1 VKRKYIRLIGFGAA
15 GVILLTLIGAYA
27 LVCSFVYVAPSLP
40 SVEAMRK
47 VEFQVPLRVFTA
59 SGELIAQIGEQR
71 RLPVTYEQIPPL
83 VREAFLAAEDDEFFH
98 HRGIDFGGVL
108 RAVFVNLLTAEKS
121 QGASTITQ
129 QAARNMFLTL
139 DKTWRRKLSELF
151 VTLRMESAF
160 SKQEI
165 LGLYLNVIFF
175 GQRAYGV
182 AAASETFFG
191 KPLNE
196 LSISE
201 AATLAGLPQ
210 APSRYNPITNPE
222 LAQARRGYVLGRMHK
237 LGFIDDAQYQTAR
250 NEPVRARAHAPLY
263 QVEAPYIAEMAR
275 LDIRTRFGAAGENAG
290 YRVYTTVDG
299 RLQTAA
305 NRAVRL
311 GLVEYDRRHGW
322 RGPIGH
328 AELPAAKQDE
338 KYEALLDEYSTV
350 GLLTPAIVV
359 ATTEKTARVFVKSR
373 GLAQVNW
380 DGIAWASKEGG
391 PAPKQ
396 TSVVVTP
403 GDDVYVVTD
412 GRGTAQIAQVPEA
425 QSALVALDPRD
436 GGIVALVGGF
446 DYFSNKYNRVTQA
459 RRLPGSGFKPFLY
472 SAALENGFTP
482 ASVLLDAPI
491 VLEGDGMETSW
502 RPENDGGQFRGP
514 TRLREA
520 LYRSRNLV
528 SIRLLRTMG
537 TGPAID
543 YITRFGFEKKDLPN
557 NLTLALG
564 TVQATPL
571 QLATG
576 YATFANGGFKVKP
589 YYIDRIENA
598 AGEVVYRAVPRIACE
613 ECEHPVVLHDLA
625 GSASGTDRITAADS
639 LRGGRGALPPEQV
652 AERVISAQNAWLM
665 TDMMSDVIKRGTGR
679 RALALGRSDIAGKT
693 GTTNEAKD
701 TWFNGFT
708 DNLVATVWVGF
719 DQERSLGEAEEGAKT
734 ALPIWMH
741 FMREALKG
749 VPQVHRPMPDGL
761 VTLRIQP
768 DTGMLASGENPD
780 AILETFMTDHL
791 PTGTV
796 PGGVEG
802 GNPNNTTAG
811 DSSAGE
817 PIF

>member
-1 VKRKYIRLIGFGAA
+1 MKRKYFRVIGAGAA
-15 GVILLTLIGAYA
+15 CVILLTLFGAYA
-27 LVCSFVYVAPSLP
+27 LACSFVYLSPSLP

-47 VEFQVPLRVFTA
+47 VELQVPLRVFTA

-71 RLPVTYEQIPPL
+71 RIPVTYEQIPAL

-98 HRGIDFGGVL
+98 HSGIDYLGVL

-139 DKTWRRKLSELF
+139 DKTWRRKLAELF
-151 VTLRMESAF
+151 VTLRMEREF

-182 AAASETFFG
+182 AAAAETFFG
-191 KPLNE
+191 KSLDD
-196 LSISE
+196 LSVSE
-201 AATLAGLPQ
+201 VATLAGIPQ

-237 LGFIDDAQYQTAR
+237 LGYVDDAAFKTALS
-250 NEPVRARAHAPLY
+250 EPVRARAHAPLFA
-263 QVEAPYIAEMAR
+263 VEAPYIAEMAR
-275 LDIRTRFGAAGENAG
+275 LDVRTRFGAAAEGAG
-290 YRVYTTVDG
+290 YKVYTTIDG

-305 NRAVRL
+305 NRAVRI
-311 GLVEYDRRHGW
+311 GLIEYDRRHGW

-328 AELPAAKQDE
+328 ADLPAAKDDQ
-338 KYEALLDEYSTV
+338 KLEAVLYEYSGV
-350 GLLTPAIVV
+350 GMLVPAVV
-359 ATTEKTARVFVKSR
+359 VSVAEKSARVFVKSR
-373 GLAQVNW
+373 GFAQVAW
-380 DGIAWASKEGG
+380 DGIGWAHKENT
-391 PAPKQ
+391 PAPK
-396 TSVVVTP
+396 TAADVVAA
-403 GDDVYVVTD
+403 GDVVYVVTD
-412 GRGTAQIAQVPEA
+412 GKGSAQIAQMPEA
-425 QSALVALDPRD
+425 QSALVSLDPHD
-436 GGIVALVGGF
+436 GAIAALVGGF

-520 LYRSRNLV
+520 LFRSRNLV
-528 SIRLLRTMG
+528 SIRLLRSMG
-537 TGPAID
+537 TNTAMD
-543 YITRFGFEKKDLPN
+543 YITRFGFDKKELPN

-571 QLATG
+571 QIATG
-576 YATFANGGFKVKP
+576 YATFANGGYRVKP
-589 YYIDRIENA
+589 FYIDRIENA
-598 AGEVVYRAVPRIACE
+598 SGEVVYRAAPRVVCE
-613 ECEHPVVLHDLA
+613 VCERNVDLGDFV
-625 GSASGTDRITAADS
+625 GSGGGADQITQADS
-639 LRGGRGALPPEQV
+639 LRGGRGPLPVEQI
-652 AERVISAQNAWLM
+652 AERVISPQNAWLM
-665 TDMMSDVIKRGTGR
+665 TDMMTDVIRRGTGR
-679 RALALGRSDIAGKT
+679 RAQALGRTDIAGKT

-708 DNLVATVWVGF
+708 QDLVATVWVGF
-719 DQERSLGEAEEGAKT
+719 DQERSLGESEEGAKT

-741 FMREALKG
+741 YMREALKG
-749 VPQVHRPMPDGL
+749 VPQTRRSMPDGL

-791 PTGTV
+791 PTGGE
-796 PGGVEG
+796 PGSEG
-802 GNPNNTTAG
+802 NGPSNA
-811 DSSAGE
+811 SAGE
-817 PIF
+817 AAGAEPIF